1 MAILPVLVGL
11 SIGCALLYNF
21 ASSSKPPTVTASS
34 SETKETAD
42 KQKRLKKYIDALE
55 NSSVKDF

>member
-21 ASSSKPPTVTASS
+21 ASSSKPPTDTASS